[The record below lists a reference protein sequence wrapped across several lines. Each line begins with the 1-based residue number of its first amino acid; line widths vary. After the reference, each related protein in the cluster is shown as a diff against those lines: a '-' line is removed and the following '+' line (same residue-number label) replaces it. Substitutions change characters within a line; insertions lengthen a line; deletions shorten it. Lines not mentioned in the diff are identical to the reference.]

1 MSLTFFGAGATALGL
16 LGLAGGL
23 YALQRLRVRHREVS
37 VVTSLFWKEAVEE
50 TRARELKLRFR
61 HPLAY
66 LFILAIASALWL
78 AASGLQLEAAPA
90 RRVVCLLDGSA
101 GMARDGRFGA
111 SVLELRETLA
121 GLPASARSAV
131 FCGATPR
138 TLLLPGEELAWF
150 DRRVAELGPEAAPAS
165 VETQLFALEA
175 LATPELPVTAMV
187 FGDAHLDEEAL
198 ALLSPN
204 VELLTFTEL
213 RDGAAECGITALGVT
228 PAASGDWAAT
238 DLLVELGGSAAR
250 DVALELDGVPL
261 VLEPEVVEEPGRRR
275 LLYRDLPARG
285 GLLVARLVGADR
297 LAADDE
303 ASLVLPER
311 TLLRITTGDGTPER
325 LRFALLADPG
335 VEVVNDSPEVW
346 VGAQAPEGSAQLTFD
361 GEGAGLT
368 VFAPRGDAGLA
379 GFLIRLD
386 ELGVTAGVALRIEEG
401 PARALVV
408 GVGALDPALGWTESR
423 SFPLFVAEGVR
434 WLAGAADGARFVA
447 AGRPLDDTLPRT
459 DTAGLRLDPVGAS
472 FTPPTAGLFLDE
484 GERSLAVSLL
494 DRATTDDAE
503 GAFRVDTPTPLAGDP
518 TDLAALLALLAFVA
532 LLVEWALVQRS
543 RIP

>member
-1 MSLTFFGAGATALGL
+1 MNPLFFSAGVTALGVV
-16 LGLAGGL
+16 GLAGGL
-23 YALQRLRVRHREVS
+23 YALQRLRVRHREVP

-66 LFILAIASALWL
+66 LLILAIASALWL
-78 AASGLQLEAAPA
+78 AASGLQLEASPA

-101 GMARDGRFGA
+101 GMARDGRFEA
-111 SVLELRETLA
+111 SVAELRETLD

-131 FCGATPR
+131 FCGAAPR

-165 VETQLFALEA
+165 IESQLFALEA

-198 ALLSPN
+198 SLLSPN

-238 DLLVELGGSAAR
+238 DLLVELGGSAFR
-250 DVALELDGVPL
+250 DGALERDGARLDV
-261 VLEPEVVEEPGRRR
+261 EPEVFEQDGGRR
-275 LLYRDLPARG
+275 LLYRDLPASG
-285 GLLVARLVGADR
+285 GLLVARLEGADR
-297 LAADDE
+297 LSADDE
-303 ASLVLPER
+303 GTLLLPER
-311 TLLRITTGDGTPER
+311 TRLRIAAGEGVPER
-325 LRFALLADPG
+325 LRLALGADPG
-335 VEVVNDSPEVW
+335 VELVADVAEVW
-346 VGAQAPEGSAQLTFD
+346 IGAGGPEGLSSLTFD
-361 GEGAGLT
+361 PDDAGLT
-368 VFAPRGDAGLA
+368 LLAPAGDAGVA
-379 GFLIRLD
+379 GFLTRLD
-386 ELGVTAGVALRIEEG
+386 ELGVTAGVALRFEEG
-401 PARALVV
+401 PTRSLVI
-408 GVGALDPALGWTESR
+408 GLGALDPALGWTESR

-434 WLAGAADGARFVA
+434 WLAGAADSARFVA
-447 AGRPLDDTLPRT
+447 AGRAIGDALPRT
-459 DTAGLRLDPVGAS
+459 DADGLRLDPVGAS
-472 FTPPTAGLFLDE
+472 FTPPVSGLYLDE
-484 GERSLAVSLL
+484 AERTLAVSLL
-494 DRATTDDAE
+494 DRSTTNDVE

-518 TDLAALLALLAFVA
+518 LDLAAFLALLAFVA
-532 LLVEWALVQRS
+532 LLVEWALVQRG